1 MLYSNAHKDKE
12 KSDCNYTHYTLI
24 FQCPG
29 TLSDLHEETSQQGFF
44 YIQGVVP
51 GPKGRH

>member
-51 GPKGRH
+51 GPKGGH